1 MFNLQQLETL
11 ILCVECGS
19 FSAAARKLGKAQS
32 AVSTAIANL
41 EIDTGVEIF
50 DRSTRLPTLTPH
62 GKRLYTQSIHLL
74 SQAKDIETMLHS
86 FSLGVEDT
94 LTIVINELL
103 LTPTFFN
110 VINEFYLYFP
120 HTELHINI
128 AENKDISELVAQGK
142 ASIGFMLCDD
152 ALPQKIELGLVG
164 YLPISMVA
172 NNNHPLHS
180 QDSIHLNELKRY
192 HQILL
197 TNMHSPWNVHFSSS
211 VTKTNNASAL
221 QSLLT
226 VNDSW
231 GFVPDHLTKKNNALK
246 ILDLDSEEKNWL
258 LHIDR
263 VVIKN
268 NNIGQAYS
276 WLYQHSVDMFE
287 Q

>member
-11 ILCVECGS
+11 IECVESGS

-32 AVSTAIANL
+32 AISTAIANL

-50 DRSTRLPTLTPH
+50 DRSTRIPTLTPH
-62 GKRLYTQSIHLL
+62 GKRLYIQSLNLL

-103 LTPTFFN
+103 LTPTFFK
-110 VINEFYLYFP
+110 VINEFYQHFP
-120 HTELHINI
+120 HTELNINT
-128 AENKDISELVAQGK
+128 AENQEISELVAQGK

-152 ALPQKIELGLVG
+152 ALPKKVELGLVG

-172 NNNHPLHS
+172 DKHHPLHS
-180 QDSIHLNELKRY
+180 QESIHLNELKRY

-197 TNMHSPWNVHFSSS
+197 TNMHSPWNVHFASS
-211 VTKTNNASAL
+211 VTKTNNVNAL

-226 VNDSW
+226 VDDCW
-231 GFVPDHLTKKNNALK
+231 GFVPDHLTRKNTALK
-246 ILDLDSEEKNWL
+246 ILDVDSEEKNWL

-268 NNIGQAYS
+268 NNLGQAHS
-276 WLYQHSVDMFE
+276 WLYQHSVEMFE
-287 Q
+287 L